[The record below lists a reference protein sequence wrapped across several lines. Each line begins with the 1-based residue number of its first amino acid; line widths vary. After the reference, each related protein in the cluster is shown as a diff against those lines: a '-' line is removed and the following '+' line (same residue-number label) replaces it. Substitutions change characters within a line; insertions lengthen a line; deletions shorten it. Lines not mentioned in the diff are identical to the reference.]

1 MAIVNAQWD
10 GKNFVLSE
18 EELVR
23 LLESDMRLNALECG
37 GVDNW
42 DYLGEACCDY
52 LDAVGFDDF
61 EDAARDAV
69 AKLKDGV
76 DAE

>member
-1 MAIVNAQWD
+1 MSLVNAQWD

-42 DYLGEACCDY
+42 DYRGEACCDY

>member
-1 MAIVNAQWD
+1 MNAQWN
-10 GKNFVLSE
+10 GEGFVLSE
-18 EELVR
+18 GELVR
-23 LLESDMRLNALECG
+23 LLESDMQLNALECG

-42 DYLGEACCDY
+42 EYRGEAYCDY
-52 LDAVGFDDF
+52 LDEAGFDDF

-69 AKLKDGV
+69 ARLKGEA

>member
-23 LLESDMRLNALECG
+23 LLESDMELTALECG

-42 DYLGEACCDY
+42 DYRGEACCDY

-69 AKLKDGV
+69 AALKGGV